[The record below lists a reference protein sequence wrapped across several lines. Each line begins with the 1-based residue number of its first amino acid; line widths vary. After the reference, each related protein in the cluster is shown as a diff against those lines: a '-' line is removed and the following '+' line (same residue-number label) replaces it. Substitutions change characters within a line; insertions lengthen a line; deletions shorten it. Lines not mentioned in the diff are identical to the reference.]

1 MDVHPPKNGINR
13 YWFIAMWQKIF
24 TKPQL
29 WAIQQFNTL
38 IAPSRDHPYISHA
51 LSKAGDQCLP
61 RWQGQRKKSLQVH
74 HQPEVIEIFAMMKI
88 RWRYGK
94 WFKCEMMGSS
104 CTIVVQSFLESRKDR
119 AWKGDVCSEHLNFIF
134 PATVHCTL
142 KGLQMAPLEGDFGDL
157 TSCRFQKSH
166 AYCTPLAS
174 AARRCYMC
182 LYAASK
188 QRSLTWP
195 YLM

>member
-1 MDVHPPKNGINR
+1 MHHPCLG
-13 YWFIAMWQKIF
+13 
-24 TKPQL
+24 
-29 WAIQQFNTL
+29 
-38 IAPSRDHPYISHA
+38 

-74 HQPEVIEIFAMMKI
+74 HQPEVIEIFEMMKI
-88 RWRYGK
+88 RWRYRR
-94 WFKCEMMGSS
+94 WVKCEMMGSS
-104 CTIVVQSFLESRKDR
+104 WPIVVQYTSIISRVEEGPGLEGRCLL
-119 AWKGDVCSEHLNFIF
+119 WTPELFF